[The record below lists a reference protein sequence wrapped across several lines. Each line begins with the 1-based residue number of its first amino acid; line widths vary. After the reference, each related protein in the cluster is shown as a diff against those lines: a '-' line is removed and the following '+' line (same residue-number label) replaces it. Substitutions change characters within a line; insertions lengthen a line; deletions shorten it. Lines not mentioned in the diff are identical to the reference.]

1 MAIPTSE
8 IDLTQPFLRSS
19 AVASGMPASALR
31 TSSYRRVFRG
41 VYVGASTRMTPTVR
55 VRAALL
61 LVDPSAFASHASAA
75 RLYDVPL
82 PVLSDEHVSVTEPTL
97 RRPRPGVRCHVCR
110 DPDVRVVGG
119 VRVSAPTQ
127 LFVELSSMLGLVD
140 LVAVGDHLV
149 RHRLATIQELVARCR
164 SATGAVSLARRAAEL
179 VRERVDSPMET
190 RLRPLLVLAGLPEP
204 EVNLTV
210 RDVDG
215 VPVRRYDLIYRDART
230 IVEYDGRHHIE
241 REQTWES
248 DLLRREAI
256 DDDEWRIL
264 VVTSRG
270 IYVDPAQTLERV
282 WRLLRTRRMPGVP
295 NKLSDEWRQH
305 FPGRD

>member
-1 MAIPTSE
+1 
-8 IDLTQPFLRSS
+8 
-19 AVASGMPASALR
+19 
-31 TSSYRRVFRG
+31 
-41 VYVGASTRMTPTVR
+41 
-55 VRAALL
+55 
-61 LVDPSAFASHASAA
+61 
-75 RLYDVPL
+75 
-82 PVLSDEHVSVTEPTL
+82 
-97 RRPRPGVRCHVCR
+97 
-110 DPDVRVVGG
+110 
-119 VRVSAPTQ
+119 
-127 LFVELSSMLGLVD
+127 MLGLVD

-190 RLRPLLVLAGLPEP
+190 RLRLLLVLAGLPEP